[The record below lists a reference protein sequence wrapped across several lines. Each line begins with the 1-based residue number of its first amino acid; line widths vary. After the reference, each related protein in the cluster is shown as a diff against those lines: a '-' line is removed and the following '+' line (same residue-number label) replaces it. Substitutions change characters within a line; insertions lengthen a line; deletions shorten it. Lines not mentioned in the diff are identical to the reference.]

1 MDISTI
7 GSISSINSGAV
18 AGGSLGKEDFL
29 MLLLEQLS
37 HQDPL
42 NPLDST
48 EFTAQLSQFSSLEEL
63 TNINST
69 LNDVLAFQHSMQNA
83 SVADLVGKTIKV
95 DGNSTYL
102 RDRAEIHYE
111 LSHEASSV
119 EVSVYDN
126 SGKLVRLE
134 NVGPGAA
141 GEQLYSWDG
150 KDSSGTQLPEG
161 SYTFQVEA
169 LDISGEPVNTA
180 TSASGTV
187 TEVLFEDGLTF
198 IVLNGNTK
206 VNLSDIRSIG

>member
-7 GSISSINSGAV
+7 GSVSSVSSDAV

-69 LNDVLAFQHSMQNA
+69 LNDVLAFQQSMQNA
-83 SVADLVGKTIKV
+83 SVADLVGKTVKV
-95 DGNSTYL
+95 DGNSAYL
-102 RDRAEIHYE
+102 RETAEIHYE
-111 LSHEASSV
+111 LLHDAASV
-119 EVSVYDN
+119 EISVYDN
-126 SGKLVRLE
+126 SGRLVHLE
-134 NVGPGAA
+134 KVGTEAA
-141 GEQLYSWDG
+141 GEQRYLWDG
-150 KDSSGTQLPEG
+150 KDNSGNQLPEG

-206 VNLSDIRSIG
+206 VNLNDIRSIG

>member
-7 GSISSINSGAV
+7 GSLSSVTSGAV

-69 LNDVLAFQHSMQNA
+69 LNDVLAFQQSMQNA
-83 SVADLVGKTIKV
+83 SVADLVGKTIKA

-102 RDRAEIHYE
+102 SDTAEIHYA
-111 LSHEASSV
+111 LSHGASSV
-119 EVSVYDN
+119 EISVYDN
-126 SGKLVRLE
+126 SGRLVRIE
-134 NVGPGAA
+134 NHGPRAA
-141 GEQLYSWDG
+141 GEQRFSWDG
-150 KDSSGTQLPEG
+150 KDNSGNQMPDG
-161 SYTFQVEA
+161 SYTFRVEA
-169 LDISGEPVNTA
+169 LDVSGEPVHA
-180 TSASGTV
+180 VTSASGTV
-187 TEVLFEDGLTF
+187 TEVVFEDGRTF

-206 VNLSDIRSIG
+206 VNLSDITSIG